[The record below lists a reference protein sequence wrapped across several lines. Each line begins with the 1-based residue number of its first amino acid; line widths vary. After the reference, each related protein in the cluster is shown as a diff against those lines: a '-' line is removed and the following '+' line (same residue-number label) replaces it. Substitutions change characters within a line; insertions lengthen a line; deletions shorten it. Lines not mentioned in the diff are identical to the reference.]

1 METMMTEN
9 SAANFYDV
17 IAEKYSWFFFSR
29 ENIIERQIDQLKPIL
44 EQFKIKS
51 ILDCSCGDGLQT
63 IPLVKQG
70 YIVDGG
76 DISTSM
82 LKKAAERAEKENLK
96 INFKQADF
104 RELEETFSQ
113 TYDCVLT
120 MGNSIPH
127 LMTDEDISK
136 AVSSIYGRTNPAGIA
151 IIEMRDYDKMLVD
164 KERFL
169 PMRINDIQDGFRYS
183 ILYVFDYLPDI
194 IRFNVVYLIENIETG
209 EKFMEQEATDL
220 NPIKRADLISH
231 LKEAGFIRV
240 DYENGLY
247 IAQK

>member
-1 METMMTEN
+1 MQKN
-9 SAANFYDV
+9 NASNFYDA
-17 IAEKYSWFFFSR
+17 IAEKYSWFFSSR
-29 ENIIERQIDQLKPIL
+29 MNIMERQIAQIKPIL
-44 EQFKIKS
+44 EQFNIKS
-51 ILDCSCGDGLQT
+51 ILDCSCGDGLQA

-76 DISTSM
+76 DISANM
-82 LKKAAERAEKENLK
+82 VKKAVEYAEKENLK

-104 RELEETFSQ
+104 RELEQTFSK

-127 LMTDEDISK
+127 LMTDEDITK
-136 AVSSIYGRTNPAGIA
+136 ALSSIYGRINANGIA
-151 IIEMRDYDKMLVD
+151 IIEMRDYDKMLAD

-169 PMRINDIQDGFRYS
+169 PMRINDVQDGFRYS
-183 ILYVFDYLPDI
+183 ILYVFDYLPDF
-194 IRFNVVYLIENIETG
+194 IRFNIVYLIEKIETG
-209 EKFMEQEATDL
+209 EKFMEQESVEL
-220 NPIKRADLISH
+220 NPIKRTDFVAH
-231 LKEAGFIRV
+231 LKDVGFDSV